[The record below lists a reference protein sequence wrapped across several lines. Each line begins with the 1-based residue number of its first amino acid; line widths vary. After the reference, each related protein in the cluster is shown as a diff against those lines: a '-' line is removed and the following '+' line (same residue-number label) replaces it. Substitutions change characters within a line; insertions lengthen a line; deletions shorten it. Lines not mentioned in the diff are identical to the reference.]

1 MKTLPPPL
9 QTHGLVLFPDAP
21 DGKLYSP
28 PRLSNMLNSSGK
40 WKGSLRVQV
49 ESSTGPK
56 VTDPEL
62 LT

>member
-1 MKTLPPPL
+1 MTLPPPL

-28 PRLSNMLNSSGK
+28 SRLSNMLNSSGK

-49 ESSTGPK
+49 ERY
-56 VTDPEL
+56 
-62 LT
+62 